1 MKTAISIPD
10 NLFAAGEKLAQDLA
24 ISRSELYRRAL
35 YGYLKDQGA
44 QVVTAALDAVYGDTA
59 SGALDPYI
67 QLLQGVSVQRTEE
80 DW

>member
-24 ISRSELYRRAL
+24 ITRSELYRRAL
-35 YGYLKDQGA
+35 YGFLKDQGA
-44 QVVTAALDAVYGDTA
+44 QVVTEAPDTVYGDTA
-59 SGALDPYI
+59 SSALDPYI
-67 QLLQGVSVQRTEE
+67 QHLQGVSVLPTDE